1 MTDEREPQ
9 NEVAAAMLPPLLHR
23 IQNTTQL
30 LLALRSLIGRSGA
43 GSPQE
48 LGESLAEASRAAD
61 EQGWLIGL
69 LARSM
74 GTDLLLAREER
85 DALRISLRLVSD
97 WARQSRGQL
106 ELPTSWPRLALAAG
120 APRSAELAL
129 DTLELVWRS
138 LEPEQHSRLTF
149 ERTADAVRLELEAAG
164 CGRGASSFAKG
175 SLARAG
181 ARLETRDGAW
191 TLTLPAAW
199 FEGLA

>member
-1 MTDEREPQ
+1 MSEEREPT
-9 NEVAAAMLPPLLHR
+9 NEVTAAMLPPLLHR

-30 LLALRSLIGRSGA
+30 LLALRSLIGRAGA
-43 GSPQE
+43 GLPEE
-48 LGESLAEASRAAD
+48 LGQSLAEASRAAD

-74 GTDLLLAREER
+74 GSDVLLAREER

-106 ELPTSWPRLALAAG
+106 ELPKDWPRLALANG

-138 LEPEQHSRLTF
+138 LAPEQVSRLSI
-149 ERTADAVRLELEAAG
+149 VRSGAFVQLVLEAAA
-164 CGRGASSFAKG
+164 CEQAPSVFARS

-181 ARLETRDGAW
+181 ARFECRPGSW
-191 TLTLPAAW
+191 TLSLPAAW
-199 FEGLA
+199 FEAAA

>member
-1 MTDEREPQ
+1 MSDERKPT

-30 LLALRSLIGRSGA
+30 LLALRSLIGRTGA
-43 GSPQE
+43 GRPEE
-48 LGESLAEASRAAD
+48 LGDSLAEASRAAD

-74 GTDLLLAREER
+74 GSDLLLAREER

-106 ELPTSWPRLALAAG
+106 ELPKEWPRLALAAG

-138 LEPEQHSRLTF
+138 LEPEQVSRLVLG
-149 ERTADAVRLELEAAG
+149 RSGDSVQLVLEAAA
-164 CGRGASSFAKG
+164 CERGASVFAG
-175 SLARAG
+175 SSLARAG
-181 ARLETRDGAW
+181 ARLECREGSW
-191 TLTLPAAW
+191 TLALPAAW
-199 FEGLA
+199 FEGAA